1 MSELFL
7 LKKLQL
13 LPCSGCRNVVQS
25 LVVISSVRLLG
36 AWATETIPGKAKIIL
51 EM

>member
-13 LPCSGCRNVVQS
+13 LPCSGCRNMVV
-25 LVVISSVRLLG
+25 LLLVISSVQLLG